1 MKPIISSVLCVLLG
15 LQTPLTQLVAQAQDG
30 PPPTKLDIV
39 IVEGDGAVN
48 NIKTRIAREPIVEVR
63 DENRK
68 PVAGAA
74 VVFTLPNNGA
84 TGMFTNGSRILT
96 VTTDQAGRATMTGF
110 QPSTAGK
117 MQIRVTASHRGQT
130 ASTTITQTNV
140 LSAAAA
146 GAAGAGSGM
155 STAKI
160 ITILAIVGG
169 AAAAGGAV
177 AATRGGGGSPG
188 TPGPVTPSPTLI
200 SPGNPTV
207 GPPR

>member
-1 MKPIISSVLCVLLG
+1 MKPFFSSLLSVLLA
-15 LQTPLTQLVAQAQDG
+15 LQMPVGVANAQD
-30 PPPTKLDIV
+30 PPPAKLDIV
-39 IVEGDGAVN
+39 IIEGEGAVN
-48 NIKTRIAREPIVEVR
+48 NIRQRIAREPVVEVR

-84 TGMFTNGSRILT
+84 TGVFANGSKILT
-96 VTTDQAGRATMTGF
+96 MTTDQAGRATMTGF
-110 QPSTAGK
+110 RPGTPGQ

-130 ASTTITQTNV
+130 ASATVTQTNV

-146 GAAGAGSGM
+146 GGAAGAGAAGM

-160 ITILAIVGG
+160 VTILAIIGG

-177 AATRGGGGSPG
+177 AATRGGGSSPAPG
-188 TPGPVTPSPTLI
+188 GVTPPSPTVI
-200 SPGNPTV
+200 SPGNPSV